1 MSNPPPLSLAEPDL
15 SSLSLVHHAPPQD
28 PILPPTFK
36 DASSLPI
43 TSSASLP
50 PHLSHS
56 PLNNQKVSAPFQFG
70 SRHLLPT
77 SSVYEFNA
85 WDHVPPSAAELARAD
100 AQYAA
105 QRAHPVSAFDV
116 ARFNADPARWWN
128 RFYTNNTA
136 NFFKDRKWLRQEF
149 PVLTEL
155 TAAEQEEEEEQDQK
169 TRETTASIL
178 EVGAGAGNTAFPL
191 LKANRNPGLMIHA
204 CDFSVKAVDLLRASP
219 EYDERHMRASV
230 WDLAGDHLPPGVEPN
245 SIDVVLL
252 IFVFSA
258 LSPRQWARAV
268 RNVHAVLKPGG
279 EVCFRDYGRG
289 DLAQVRFRKGR
300 WMEEN
305 FYVRGDGTRVY
316 FFDEA
321 ELRQIWGGESQED
334 EASDESRRDRNE
346 MSKDTQY
353 DIPENLP
360 DSAPREKPSQTPPP
374 PQPDPAPNPQ
384 TPCHSSS
391 PSPSQSHPHS
401 QEPPRFEIVSL
412 GADRRLLV
420 NRQKQLQMHRCWL
433 QGRFRKPDPC
443 GSGSH
448 GTLG

>member
-1 MSNPPPLSLAEPDL
+1 MSSPLAEPDL
-15 SSLSLVHHAPPQD
+15 SSLSLANSLLPQD
-28 PILPPTFK
+28 PILLPASENT
-36 DASSLPI
+36 SSLPI
-43 TSSASLP
+43 NTSSPLP

-56 PLNNQKVSAPFQFG
+56 PLDNQKVSAPFQFG

-85 WDHVPPSAAELARAD
+85 WDHVPPPPAELARAD

-105 QRAHPVSAFDV
+105 QRAHPVSAFDA
-116 ARFNADPARWWN
+116 ARFNADPVRWWN

-155 TAAEQEEEEEQDQK
+155 TAVDQKEEGNEKEEQEEQK

-191 LKANRNPGLMIHA
+191 LKANRNPRLMIHA
-204 CDFSVKAVDLLRASP
+204 CDFSAKAVDLLRASP

-230 WDLAGDHLPPGVEPN
+230 WDMSGDDLPPGVQPS

-268 RNVHAVLKPGG
+268 RNVHEVLKPGG

-316 FFDEA
+316 FFDED
-321 ELRQIWGGESQED
+321 ELRRLWSGETRGD
-334 EASDESRRDRNE
+334 DESGQDSDAI
-346 MSKDTQY
+346 SKEAQRGA
-353 DIPENLP
+353 PEKVLNP
-360 DSAPREKPSQTPPP
+360 APCENAQQNPPTESPISAP
-374 PQPDPAPNPQ
+374 A
-384 TPCHSSS
+384 
-391 PSPSQSHPHS
+391 PSPNARPGC
-401 QEPPRFEIVSL
+401 PKFEIVSL
-412 GADRRLLV
+412 GTDRRLLV

-433 QGRFRKPDPC
+433 QGRFRKPLLPAAAAAGDD
-443 GSGSH
+443 SRNQ
-448 GTLG
+448 